1 MEHRPLTRH
10 SAPRPLRRRVSIIG
24 RVSATVLV
32 LAAPL
37 ATWWLVGPNPGSEI
51 EAGPTVPTNTADF
64 DYMFHPPSIDPAVER
79 AVGGGATV
87 AVLVAAIA
95 LVFTARSGRIDRRWW
110 LPIVGLVAAGAFAGF
125 GERVVTAAV
134 IGANIGGGLV
144 ILFGAPL
151 ALALVLGSLVRA
163 IHVLTTTDPVEV

>member
-1 MEHRPLTRH
+1 M
-10 SAPRPLRRRVSIIG
+10 
-24 RVSATVLV
+24 V

-37 ATWWLVGPNPGSEI
+37 ATWWLVGPNPDSEI

-64 DYMFHPPSIDPAVER
+64 DYMFHPPSSDPAVER

-110 LPIVGLVAAGAFAGF
+110 LPIVGLVAAGAIAGF